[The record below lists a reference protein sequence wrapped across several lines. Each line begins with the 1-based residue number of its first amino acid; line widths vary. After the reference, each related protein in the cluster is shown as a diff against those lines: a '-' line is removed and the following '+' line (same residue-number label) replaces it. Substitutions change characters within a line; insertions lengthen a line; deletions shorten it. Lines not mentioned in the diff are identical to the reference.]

1 MVDVAELREDTPGCA
16 GVVFLDNAGASL
28 VPRQV
33 HRAVVEHLELETRV
47 GGYEA
52 QDLAAGALAQT
63 SEQVAG
69 LIGADPG
76 EVVFFE
82 GASQAWSQALGAVEL
97 EPGQRVLTTTSE
109 YASNGVGLLR
119 MARLREVRV
128 QVVPDDAQGVLDLGV
143 LEAELAR
150 GDVGLVAINH
160 MPTHSGLVNPA
171 EAVGVLCRR
180 FGVRYLLDACQSVGQ
195 WEVDVERIG
204 CDLLS
209 ATGRKFVRAPRGT
222 GFLYVRSGARLGE
235 PLLVN
240 HIGGEWSG
248 PQEYRVAPGA
258 AGFASFEH
266 AVAAQIG
273 LGVAARYAR
282 WVGMGWA
289 RERIGGLA
297 GLLRAQLGQV
307 AGVRV
312 HDRGRELSG
321 IVTFSVA
328 GRESAWVVKA
338 LREQGVR
345 TSLSRP
351 ADQVWAQEPAQGQ
364 GGAQAVVRASVHYY
378 NTEAELERV
387 VELVRSLA

>member
-1 MVDVAELREDTPGCA
+1 MVDVGGLRADTPGCA
-16 GVVFLDNAGASL
+16 GWVFLDSAGASL

-33 HRAVVEHLELETRV
+33 HEAVVAHLELESRV

-52 QDLAAGALAQT
+52 QDRAAGLLEST
-63 SEQVAG
+63 GVEVAG
-69 LIGADPG
+69 LIGAGAG

-82 GASQAWSQALGAVEL
+82 GASQAWSQALGAVVV

-119 MARLREVRV
+119 WAALRGVRV
-128 QVVPDDAQGVLDLGV
+128 QVVPDDAEGVLDVAV
-143 LEAELAR
+143 LEAELER

-171 EAVGVLCRR
+171 EAVGALCRR
-180 FGVRYLLDACQSVGQ
+180 FGVVYLLDACQSVGQ

-209 ATGRKFVRAPRGT
+209 ATGRKFLRGPRGT
-222 GFLYVRSGARLGE
+222 GFLYVRQGTPLGE

-248 PQEYRVAPGA
+248 AREYRVREGA

-273 LGVAARYAR
+273 LGVAAAYAR
-282 WVGMGWA
+282 RVGMGWA
-289 RERIGGLA
+289 RERIGALA
-297 GLLRAQLGQV
+297 GRLREGLGEM
-307 AGVRV
+307 AGVVV

-321 IVTFSVA
+321 IVTFSVV
-328 GRESAWVVKA
+328 GRESGWVVEA
-338 LREQGVR
+338 LRERGVR
-345 TSLSRP
+345 TGVSRP
-351 ADQVWAQEPAQGQ
+351 GDQRWAEPV
-364 GGAQAVVRASVHYY
+364 GGAGGLVRASVHYF
-378 NTEAELERV
+378 NTEEEVERV
-387 VELVRSLA
+387 VGLVRELT

>member
-1 MVDVAELREDTPGCA
+1 MVGVDVAGLRAHTPGCA
-16 GVVFLDNAGASL
+16 ELAFFDSAGAAL

-33 HRAVVEHLELETRV
+33 TEAMVAHLELEARV

-52 QDLAAGALAQT
+52 MDLAQDQLEEGMA
-63 SEQVAG
+63 QVAG
-69 LIGADPG
+69 LIGAAPE

-97 EPGQRVLTTTSE
+97 APGQRVLTTTSE

-119 MARLREVRV
+119 AAALRGVRV
-128 QVVPDDAQGVLDLGV
+128 EVVADDADGVLDVGALEVELG
-143 LEAELAR
+143 R

-160 MPTHSGLVNPA
+160 MPTHNGLVNPA
-171 EAVGVLCRR
+171 EQVGALCRR
-180 FGVRYLLDACQSVGQ
+180 FGVTYLLDACQSVGQ

-209 ATGRKFVRAPRGT
+209 ATGRKFLRGPRGS

-240 HIGGEWSG
+240 HIGGEWTG
-248 PQEYRVAPGA
+248 PGQYRVLPGA

-282 WVGMGWA
+282 RVGMGWA
-289 RERIGGLA
+289 RERIGVLSHR
-297 GLLRAQLGQV
+297 LRSALGRV
-307 AGVRV
+307 AGVQV
-312 HDRGRELSG
+312 CDRGRELSG
-321 IVTFSVA
+321 IVTFAVA
-328 GRESAWVVKA
+328 GREAVRVSKV
-338 LREQGVR
+338 LRERGVS
-345 TSLSRP
+345 TTVSHP
-351 ADQVWAQEPAQGQ
+351 GAQVWDGWGEPAR
-364 GGAQAVVRASVHYY
+364 AVVRASVHYY
-378 NTEAELERV
+378 NTEEEVDVLAGLVAEL
-387 VELVRSLA
+387 A

>member
-1 MVDVAELREDTPGCA
+1 MDVAELREDTPGCA

-33 HRAVVEHLELETRV
+33 HRAVVEHLELEMRV

-52 QDLAAGALAQT
+52 QDLAEGALTQT
-63 SEQVAG
+63 TEQVAG
-69 LIGADPG
+69 LIGAAPG

-97 EPGQRVLTTTSE
+97 VPGQRVLTTTSE

-119 MARLREVRV
+119 VARLRGVRV
-128 QVVPDDAQGVLDLGV
+128 QVVPDDAEGVLDLGV

-180 FGVRYLLDACQSVGQ
+180 FGVTYLLDACQSVGQ

-248 PQEYRVAPGA
+248 AQEYRVLPGA
-258 AGFASFEH
+258 AGLASFEH

-282 WVGMGWA
+282 WVGMVWA
-289 RERIGGLA
+289 RERIGELS
-297 GLLRAQLGQV
+297 GLLRRELGQV

-321 IVTFSVA
+321 IVTFSLA

-351 ADQVWAQEPAQGQ
+351 SDQVWTQEAAQGS
-364 GGAQAVVRASVHYY
+364 APAVVRASVHYY
-378 NTEAELERV
+378 NTETELERV
-387 VELVRSLA
+387 VELVRALA